1 MSRRQSSTRAHI
13 LQVAARM
20 VGADGS
26 ENLHIVEIAKNA
38 NVGIPTIYYHF
49 DSLAHLI
56 AEAQLVNYFALVEPL
71 HLQLTRAEGFLEAR
85 NELAFWDAIEENL
98 IRAWTSGQ
106 LGNKIGLLRL
116 FIDVASDP
124 TVRQSFGEHIDKQF
138 ARWISLL
145 DGAKNLG
152 WLSSD
157 VDAKTLTTFFW
168 TASVGQVVSI
178 NSAQMDLSP
187 EEIRGFVRRF
197 IRHGRQVIPP
207 GTDQSS
213 RSTTI
218 MPD

>member
-1 MSRRQSSTRAHI
+1 
-13 LQVAARM
+13 M
-20 VGADGS
+20 VGANGS

-56 AEAQLVNYFALVEPL
+56 AEAQLVNYLALAEPL

-124 TVRQSFGEHIDKQF
+124 TVRQSFGEHVDKQF
-138 ARWISLL
+138 ARWIALL

-197 IRHGRQVIPP
+197 IHHGRQVISPE
-207 GTDQSS
+207 TVQSS

-218 MPD
+218 TPD

>member
-1 MSRRQSSTRAHI
+1 
-13 LQVAARM
+13 M
-20 VGADGS
+20 VGANDS

-56 AEAQLVNYFALVEPL
+56 AEAQLVNYLELAEPL
-71 HLQLTRAEGFLEAR
+71 HLQLTEAEDFLEAR

-98 IRAWTSGQ
+98 IRVWSPGQ

-116 FIDVASDP
+116 FIDVASES
-124 TVRQSFGEHIDKQF
+124 TVRQSFAEHIEKQF
-138 ARWISLL
+138 ARWIALL
-145 DGAKNLG
+145 DGAKKLE

-168 TASVGQVVSI
+168 AASVGQVVSI

-197 IRHGRQVIPP
+197 IRHGRQVTLP
-207 GTDQSS
+207 GPEQSI
-213 RSTTI
+213 RSASI
-218 MPD
+218 SPHISPHH